1 MATAGIVNT
10 KLLKL
15 QYADAPNTPVTVTC
29 LTNAE
34 LSISNEM
41 FDTTCKDSGQFKE
54 VIPGQTSGTLSGE
67 AFVAYD
73 SANGHDEV
81 ATDVLSQAKLEWV
94 FGTGVS
100 GDTKFSGQG
109 YFSSFSVSSPGQ
121 NEGAS
126 FSFEVTCTGTITKG
140 TFS

>member
-10 KLLKL
+10 KLIKI
-15 QYADAPNTPVTVTC
+15 QYNDAPNTPAVITC

-34 LSISNEM
+34 LSITNEM

-73 SANGHDEV
+73 SANGFDEV
-81 ATDVLSQAKLEWV
+81 STDTLSQAKLEWV
-94 FGTGVS
+94 YGTGVS

-109 YFSSFSVSSPGQ
+109 YFSQFTTSAPGQ
-121 NEGAS
+121 NEGS
-126 FSFEVTCTGTITKG
+126 TFTFEITCTGTITKG